1 MYDARGDLEETYSNS
16 SSIVAISLLLYRMW
30 FVVWLWL
37 VVGGDGDG
45 DAWMME

>member
-1 MYDARGDLEETYSNS
+1 MILMYDARGDLEETYSNS

-37 VVGGDGDG
+37 VVVMVMHG
-45 DAWMME
+45 